1 MVIPQVG
8 GWDLDPEVLVAVRA
22 VPQCIEDAL
31 GLGKSLSTLGKAAF
45 EGIRAY
51 AEQHNIQIEGLPTDP
66 NAEIPPEQALPIVH
80 NFLAIYFPQLAPT
93 ATNVGTPSTA

>member
-1 MVIPQVG
+1 VVIPQVR

-22 VPQCIEDAL
+22 ESQYIEDAL

-45 EGIRAY
+45 EGIPAY

-66 NAEIPPEQALPIVH
+66 NAEIPPDQALPIVH
-80 NFLAIYFPQLAPT
+80 NFLAVYFPQLAPT
-93 ATNVGTPSTA
+93 ATNVGTPSTG

>member
-1 MVIPQVG
+1 MPQY
-8 GWDLDPEVLVAVRA
+8 
-22 VPQCIEDAL
+22 IEDAL

-66 NAEIPPEQALPIVH
+66 NAEIPPDQALPIVH
-80 NFLAIYFPQLAPT
+80 NFLAVYFPQLAPT
-93 ATNVGTPSTA
+93 ATNVGTQARPDVLERGPIWSTRYSSAIRHRR